1 MRFNSWKASPYLAV
15 IMGLL
20 LLLGVGMASVLAQE
34 NFSPSWY
41 SRFGMQKP
49 NIIPYV
55 SSIAGKDNKVYLTYE
70 HWNGTTSVTFLIS
83 IDPVTGHILENHT
96 LDMGDYD
103 YVSSIT
109 SYNNELYLLT
119 ENYTQ
124 VGDTQYTTEII
135 LRVTSDYKLEKF
147 FEFTWERSDIE
158 TFGFTYDGSNF
169 WFITRNFQ
177 ENNSY
182 LCSVDTNGNVVKNI
196 TFVPSVPEE
205 ASFYMLL
212 SVLYVRNSLLIL
224 DSNGLLFKY
233 NYESDNVSRVFNVT
247 ESLEPLFLNQLGM
260 DNLKPLSLATN
271 DTYLWVAVDG
281 IEVRGP
287 GDIVFYHYL
296 VAYNLIEIIPPTS
309 ESAPVIGGT
318 LESASAG
325 GVVSSVIAATAI
337 VVGTASVVASA
348 SVGGA
353 TAGATA
359 AGTTAAATGGSA
371 AAATQAGAG
380 QSDFI
385 KQLKNLFSLRKL
397 MGLLKRKKKKKKA
410 ETNVEVESVS
420 EKEISQEIYEEQI
433 KPNFSLGAGIT
444 ALFGLIAGAILGLVA
459 NSSGGYNNIL
469 AIIGATVGFP
479 LAIFGTITGGFILF
493 LYINKELSLK
503 RITLIILVI
512 SFVAA
517 LYGLYSSTFALFG
530 YILGGAA
537 VAYIAI
543 SVLFSLVV
551 AGTQLYNFVSIL
563 PETR

>member
-1 MRFNSWKASPYLAV
+1 
-15 IMGLL
+15 
-20 LLLGVGMASVLAQE
+20 
-34 NFSPSWY
+34 
-41 SRFGMQKP
+41 
-49 NIIPYV
+49 
-55 SSIAGKDNKVYLTYE
+55 
-70 HWNGTTSVTFLIS
+70 
-83 IDPVTGHILENHT
+83 
-96 LDMGDYD
+96 
-103 YVSSIT
+103 
-109 SYNNELYLLT
+109 
-119 ENYTQ
+119 Q

-205 ASFYMLL
+205 ASLYMLL

-287 GDIVFYHYL
+287 GDIVFYHFL

-325 GVVSSVIAATAI
+325 GVVSSVVAATAV

-359 AGTTAAATGGSA
+359 AGTTTAATGSSA
-371 AAATQAGAG
+371 AVATQAGAG

-385 KQLKNLFSLRKL
+385 KQLKDLFSLRKL

-493 LYINKELSLK
+493 LYINKELLLK